1 MDILKDFS
9 REDRV
14 ARVYKEELPPLIR
27 QRLSFFQLFVIPH
40 ASCHSIATRRRLSRS
55 SYGMNDEKEK
65 DKMNS
70 TRPIARSV
78 RAKQMVPEAAYVP
91 LGVQRIIRLFSFY
104 VTARANDI
112 LRLRALV
119 TVSIVPYN
127 IYNK

>member
-1 MDILKDFS
+1 
-9 REDRV
+9 
-14 ARVYKEELPPLIR
+14 
-27 QRLSFFQLFVIPH
+27 
-40 ASCHSIATRRRLSRS
+40 
-55 SYGMNDEKEK
+55 
-65 DKMNS
+65 MNS

-127 IYNK
+127 VYNK